1 MLCVRNVFWLC
12 CHVDWKSMDNLI
24 ILLCGLVAGTIVFH
38 SAIVAPT
45 VFRTLSESDA
55 SVFLRTIFPKF
66 FLFLTLINLV
76 NFLLALIDSQ
86 SGIMVMA
93 AISAVL
99 MGIAYGLIPITNRS
113 RDEGLQQ
120 RFSQL
125 HRVSVLLTV
134 GVLSI
139 NVVAIFL

>member
-1 MLCVRNVFWLC
+1 MSN
-12 CHVDWKSMDNLI
+12 I
-24 ILLCGLVAGTIVFH
+24 INLLCGLVAGTIVFH

-45 VFRTLSESDA
+45 VFRTLGERDA

-66 FLFLTLINLV
+66 FLFLTLINV
-76 NFLLALIDSQ
+76 INVLLALIDGQ
-86 SGIMVMA
+86 FGVMVMA

-99 MGIAYGLIPITNRS
+99 MGVAYGIIPMTNRS
-113 RDEGLQQ
+113 RDEALQQ

-134 GVLSI
+134 AVLSI
-139 NVVAIFL
+139 NVVAAFL

>member
-1 MLCVRNVFWLC
+1 MGN
-12 CHVDWKSMDNLI
+12 I
-24 ILLCGLVAGTIVFH
+24 INLLCGLVAGTIVFH

-45 VFRTLSESDA
+45 VFRTLGEHDA

-66 FLFLTLINLV
+66 FLFLTLINVV
-76 NFLLALIDSQ
+76 NVLLALIDGQ
-86 SGIMVMA
+86 FAVMVMA

-99 MGIAYGLIPITNRS
+99 MGIAYGIIPMTNRS

-134 GVLSI
+134 AVLSI
-139 NVVAIFL
+139 NVVAAFL

>member
-1 MLCVRNVFWLC
+1 MGN
-12 CHVDWKSMDNLI
+12 I
-24 ILLCGLVAGTIVFH
+24 INLLCGLVAGTIVFH

-45 VFRTLSESDA
+45 VFRTLGERDA

-66 FLFLTLINLV
+66 FLFLTLINVV
-76 NFLLALIDSQ
+76 NVLLALIDGQ
-86 SGIMVMA
+86 FGVMVMA
-93 AISAVL
+93 VISAVL
-99 MGIAYGLIPITNRS
+99 MGIAYGIIPMTNRS

-134 GVLSI
+134 AVLSI
-139 NVVAIFL
+139 NVVAAFL

>member
-1 MLCVRNVFWLC
+1 MSN
-12 CHVDWKSMDNLI
+12 I
-24 ILLCGLVAGTIVFH
+24 INLLCGLVAGTIVFH

-45 VFRTLSESDA
+45 VFRTLGERDA

-66 FLFLTLINLV
+66 FLYLTLINMV
-76 NFLLALIDSQ
+76 NVLLALIDGQ
-86 SGIMVMA
+86 FGVMVMA
-93 AISAVL
+93 VISAVL
-99 MGIAYGLIPITNRS
+99 MGIAYGIIPMTNRS

-134 GVLSI
+134 AVLSI
-139 NVVAIFL
+139 NVVAAFL

>member
-1 MLCVRNVFWLC
+1 M
-12 CHVDWKSMDNLI
+12 SNLI
-24 ILLCGLVAGTIVFH
+24 TLLCGLVAGTIVFH

-45 VFRTLSESDA
+45 VFRTLGEHDA

-66 FLFLTLINLV
+66 FFSLTLINVV
-76 NFLLALIDSQ
+76 NFLLALIDGQ
-86 SGIMVMA
+86 FGIMVMA

-99 MGIAYGLIPITNRS
+99 MGIAYGIIPMTNRS

-134 GVLSI
+134 AVLSI
-139 NVVAIFL
+139 NVVAAFL

>member
-1 MLCVRNVFWLC
+1 MSN
-12 CHVDWKSMDNLI
+12 I
-24 ILLCGLVAGTIVFH
+24 INLLCGQVAGTIVFH

-45 VFRTLSESDA
+45 VFRTLGERDA

-66 FLFLTLINLV
+66 FLFLTLINVV
-76 NFLLALIDSQ
+76 NVLLALIDGQ
-86 SGIMVMA
+86 FGVMVMA

-99 MGIAYGLIPITNRS
+99 MGIAYGIIPMTNRS

-134 GVLSI
+134 AVLSI
-139 NVVAIFL
+139 NVVAAFL

>member
-1 MLCVRNVFWLC
+1 MGN
-12 CHVDWKSMDNLI
+12 I
-24 ILLCGLVAGTIVFH
+24 INLLCGLVAGPSVFH

-45 VFRTLSESDA
+45 VFRTLGERDA

-66 FLFLTLINLV
+66 FLFLTLINVV
-76 NFLLALIDSQ
+76 NVLLALIDGQ
-86 SGIMVMA
+86 FGVMVMA
-93 AISAVL
+93 VISAVL
-99 MGIAYGLIPITNRS
+99 MGIAYGIIPMTNRS

-134 GVLSI
+134 AVLSI
-139 NVVAIFL
+139 NVVAAFL

>member
-1 MLCVRNVFWLC
+1 MGN
-12 CHVDWKSMDNLI
+12 I
-24 ILLCGLVAGTIVFH
+24 INLLCGLVAGTIVFH

-45 VFRTLSESDA
+45 VFRTLGERDA

-66 FLFLTLINLV
+66 FLFLTLINVV
-76 NFLLALIDSQ
+76 NVLLALIDDQ
-86 SGIMVMA
+86 FGVMVMA

-99 MGIAYGLIPITNRS
+99 MGIAYGIIPMTNRS

-134 GVLSI
+134 AVLSI
-139 NVVAIFL
+139 NVVAAFL

>member
-1 MLCVRNVFWLC
+1 M
-12 CHVDWKSMDNLI
+12 SNLI
-24 ILLCGLVAGTIVFH
+24 TLLCGLVAGTIVFH

-45 VFRTLSESDA
+45 VFRTLGERDA

-66 FLFLTLINLV
+66 FLFLTFVNVIN
-76 NFLLALIDSQ
+76 FFLALID
-86 SGIMVMA
+86 GLFGVMVMT

-99 MGIAYGLIPITNRS
+99 MGIAYGIIPMTNRS

-120 RFSQL
+120 RFAKL

-134 GVLSI
+134 AVLSI
-139 NVVAIFL
+139 NVVAAFL

>member
-1 MLCVRNVFWLC
+1 MGN
-12 CHVDWKSMDNLI
+12 I
-24 ILLCGLVAGTIVFH
+24 INLLCGLVAGTIVFH

-45 VFRTLSESDA
+45 VFRTLGERDA

-66 FLFLTLINLV
+66 FLFLAFINVV
-76 NFLLALIDSQ
+76 NVLLALFDGQ
-86 SGIMVMA
+86 FGVMVMA

-99 MGIAYGLIPITNRS
+99 MGIAYGIIPMTNRS

-134 GVLSI
+134 AVLSI
-139 NVVAIFL
+139 NVVAAFL

>member
-1 MLCVRNVFWLC
+1 MSN
-12 CHVDWKSMDNLI
+12 I
-24 ILLCGLVAGTIVFH
+24 INLLCGLVAGTIVFH

-45 VFRTLSESDA
+45 VFRTLGERDA

-66 FLFLTLINLV
+66 FLFLTFVNVIN
-76 NFLLALIDSQ
+76 FFLALIDGQ
-86 SGIMVMA
+86 FAVTVMA

-99 MGIAYGLIPITNRS
+99 MGIAYGIIPMTNRS

-134 GVLSI
+134 AVLSI
-139 NVVAIFL
+139 NVVAAFL

>member
-1 MLCVRNVFWLC
+1 M
-12 CHVDWKSMDNLI
+12 SNLI
-24 ILLCGLVAGTIVFH
+24 TLLCGLVAGTIVFH

-45 VFRTLSESDA
+45 VFRTLSEHDA

-66 FLFLTLINLV
+66 FVFLTFVNVIN
-76 NFLLALIDSQ
+76 FFLALIDGQ
-86 SGIMVMA
+86 FAVTVMA

-99 MGIAYGLIPITNRS
+99 MGIAYGIIPMTNRS

-120 RFSQL
+120 RFAQL

-134 GVLSI
+134 AVLII
-139 NVVAIFL
+139 NVVGAFL

>member
-1 MLCVRNVFWLC
+1 MSN
-12 CHVDWKSMDNLI
+12 I
-24 ILLCGLVAGTIVFH
+24 INLLCGQVAGTIVFH

-45 VFRTLSESDA
+45 VFRTLGERDA

-66 FLFLTLINLV
+66 FLFLTLINVV
-76 NFLLALIDSQ
+76 NVLLALIDDQ
-86 SGIMVMA
+86 FGVMVMA

-99 MGIAYGLIPITNRS
+99 MGIAYGIIPMTNRS

-134 GVLSI
+134 AVLSI
-139 NVVAIFL
+139 NVVAAFL

>member
-1 MLCVRNVFWLC
+1 MSNI
-12 CHVDWKSMDNLI
+12 I

-45 VFRTLSESDA
+45 VFRTLGERDA

-66 FLFLTLINLV
+66 FLFLTLV
-76 NFLLALIDSQ
+76 NVGNFFLALIDGQ
-86 SGIMVMA
+86 SGVMVMA

-99 MGIAYGLIPITNRS
+99 MGIAYGIIPMTNRS

-120 RFSQL
+120 RFTQL
-125 HRVSVLLTV
+125 HRASVLLTV
-134 GVLSI
+134 AVLSI

>member
-1 MLCVRNVFWLC
+1 MSN
-12 CHVDWKSMDNLI
+12 I
-24 ILLCGLVAGTIVFH
+24 INLLCGLVAGTIVFH

-45 VFRTLSESDA
+45 VFRTLGERDA

-66 FLFLTLINLV
+66 FLFLTLINMV
-76 NFLLALIDSQ
+76 NVLLALIDGQ
-86 SGIMVMA
+86 FGVMVMA

-99 MGIAYGLIPITNRS
+99 MGIAYGIIPMTNRS

-134 GVLSI
+134 AVLSI
-139 NVVAIFL
+139 NVVAAFL

>member
-1 MLCVRNVFWLC
+1 MSN
-12 CHVDWKSMDNLI
+12 I
-24 ILLCGLVAGTIVFH
+24 INLLCGLVAGTIVFH

-45 VFRTLSESDA
+45 VFRTLGERDA

-66 FLFLTLINLV
+66 FLFLTLINVV
-76 NFLLALIDSQ
+76 NVLLALIDDQ
-86 SGIMVMA
+86 FGVMVMA

-99 MGIAYGLIPITNRS
+99 MGIAYGIIPMTNRS
-113 RDEGLQQ
+113 RDEGFQQ

-134 GVLSI
+134 AVLSI
-139 NVVAIFL
+139 NVVAAFL

>member
-1 MLCVRNVFWLC
+1 MSN
-12 CHVDWKSMDNLI
+12 I
-24 ILLCGLVAGTIVFH
+24 INLLCGLVAGTIVFH

-45 VFRTLSESDA
+45 VFRTLSERDA

-66 FLFLTLINLV
+66 FLFLTLINVV
-76 NFLLALIDSQ
+76 NVLLALIDDQ
-86 SGIMVMA
+86 FGVMVMA

-99 MGIAYGLIPITNRS
+99 MGIAYGIIPMTNRS

-134 GVLSI
+134 AVLSI
-139 NVVAIFL
+139 NVVAAFL

>member
-1 MLCVRNVFWLC
+1 MGN
-12 CHVDWKSMDNLI
+12 I
-24 ILLCGLVAGTIVFH
+24 INLLCGLVAGTIVFH
-38 SAIVAPT
+38 SAIVAPP
-45 VFRTLSESDA
+45 VFRTLGERDA

-66 FLFLTLINLV
+66 FLFLTLINVV
-76 NFLLALIDSQ
+76 NVLLALIDGQ
-86 SGIMVMA
+86 FGVMVMA

-99 MGIAYGLIPITNRS
+99 MGIAYGIIPMTNRS

-134 GVLSI
+134 AVLSI
-139 NVVAIFL
+139 NVVAAFL

>member
-1 MLCVRNVFWLC
+1 MGN
-12 CHVDWKSMDNLI
+12 I
-24 ILLCGLVAGTIVFH
+24 INLLCGLVAGTIVFH
-38 SAIVAPT
+38 SAIVAPI
-45 VFRTLSESDA
+45 VFRTLDERDA

-66 FLFLTLINLV
+66 FLFLTLINVV
-76 NFLLALIDSQ
+76 NVLLALIDGQ
-86 SGIMVMA
+86 FGVMVMA

-99 MGIAYGLIPITNRS
+99 MGIAYGIIPMTNRS

-134 GVLSI
+134 AVLSI
-139 NVVAIFL
+139 NVVAAFL

>member
-1 MLCVRNVFWLC
+1 M
-12 CHVDWKSMDNLI
+12 SNLI
-24 ILLCGLVAGTIVFH
+24 TLLCGLVAGTIVFH

-45 VFRTLSESDA
+45 VFRTLSEHDA

-66 FLFLTLINLV
+66 FVFLTFVNVIN
-76 NFLLALIDSQ
+76 FFLALIDGQ
-86 SGIMVMA
+86 FGVMVMA

-99 MGIAYGLIPITNRS
+99 MGIAYGIIPMTNRS

-120 RFSQL
+120 RFAQL

-134 GVLSI
+134 AVLSI
-139 NVVAIFL
+139 NVVAAFL

>member
-1 MLCVRNVFWLC
+1 MSN
-12 CHVDWKSMDNLI
+12 I
-24 ILLCGLVAGTIVFH
+24 INLLCGLVAGTIVFH

-45 VFRTLSESDA
+45 VFRTLGEHDA

-66 FLFLTLINLV
+66 FLFLTLISVV
-76 NFLLALIDSQ
+76 NVLLALIDGQ
-86 SGIMVMA
+86 FAVMVMA

-99 MGIAYGLIPITNRS
+99 MGIAYGIIPMTNRS

-134 GVLSI
+134 AVLSI
-139 NVVAIFL
+139 NVVAAFL

>member
-1 MLCVRNVFWLC
+1 MGN
-12 CHVDWKSMDNLI
+12 I
-24 ILLCGLVAGTIVFH
+24 INLLCGLVAGTIVFH

-45 VFRTLSESDA
+45 VFRTLGERDA

-66 FLFLTLINLV
+66 FLYLTLINMV
-76 NFLLALIDSQ
+76 NVLLALIDGQ
-86 SGIMVMA
+86 FAVMVMA

-99 MGIAYGLIPITNRS
+99 MGIAYGIIPMTNRS

-134 GVLSI
+134 AVLSI
-139 NVVAIFL
+139 NVVAAFL

>member
-1 MLCVRNVFWLC
+1 MCIR
-12 CHVDWKSMDNLI
+12 DRDNLI

-45 VFRTLSESDA
+45 VFRTLGQSDA

-86 SGIMVMA
+86 SGVMVMA

-99 MGIAYGLIPITNRS
+99 MGIAYGIIPMTNRS

-134 GVLSI
+134 AVLSI
-139 NVVAIFL
+139 NVVAAFL

>member
-1 MLCVRNVFWLC
+1 MSN
-12 CHVDWKSMDNLI
+12 I
-24 ILLCGLVAGTIVFH
+24 INLLCGLVAGTIVFH

-45 VFRTLSESDA
+45 VFRTLGERDA

-66 FLFLTLINLV
+66 FLFLTLINVV
-76 NFLLALIDSQ
+76 NVLLALIDGQ
-86 SGIMVMA
+86 FGVMVIA

-99 MGIAYGLIPITNRS
+99 MGIAYGIIPMTNRS

-134 GVLSI
+134 AVLSI
-139 NVVAIFL
+139 NVVAAFL